1 MKKFKVL
8 SSILA
13 MFLAFFMLTGY
24 TNKDQKGSNNTI
36 KVTYTLKQGKKTV
49 ATRNTTLKKN
59 DKVITGLKKNWKVE
73 EAKGF
78 ITSIDG
84 RKENQKKSIYWTYT
98 VNGKKVNKLANQQTL
113 KNNDKVQ
120 FTLDKAE
127 DRKSVV

>member
-1 MKKFKVL
+1 MKKVKIF
-8 SSILA
+8 SSILVI
-13 MFLAFFMLTGY
+13 FLAFFMLTGY

-49 ATRNTTLKKN
+49 ATRKTTLKKN

-127 DRKSVV
+127 

>member
-8 SSILA
+8 SCILA

-49 ATRNTTLKKN
+49 ATKNTTLKKN

-84 RKENQKKSIYWTYT
+84 RKENQKKSIYLTYT

-127 DRKSVV
+127 

>member
-13 MFLAFFMLTGY
+13 IFLAFFMLTGY
-24 TNKDQKGSNNTI
+24 TNKDQKSSNNTI

-127 DRKSVV
+127 

>member
-24 TNKDQKGSNNTI
+24 TNKDQKSSNNTI

-127 DRKSVV
+127 

>member
-8 SSILA
+8 SCILA

-49 ATRNTTLKKN
+49 ATKNTTLKKN

-127 DRKSVV
+127 

>member
-13 MFLAFFMLTGY
+13 MFLAFFMLAGY

-49 ATRNTTLKKN
+49 ATKNTTLKKN

-127 DRKSVV
+127 

>member
-24 TNKDQKGSNNTI
+24 TNKDQNGSNNTI

-127 DRKSVV
+127 

>member
-59 DKVITGLKKNWKVE
+59 DKVITGLKKNWKVK

-127 DRKSVV
+127 

>member
-1 MKKFKVL
+1 MKNFKVL

-127 DRKSVV
+127 

>member
-1 MKKFKVL
+1 MKKLKFFGSML
-8 SSILA
+8 I

-24 TNKDQKGSNNTI
+24 TNKGQKGNDNTI
-36 KVTYTLKQGKKTV
+36 KVTYTLKQGKKIV
-49 ATRNTTLKKN
+49 ATKQTTLKKN

-84 RKENQKKSIYWTYT
+84 RKENQKKNIYWTYT

-127 DRKSVV
+127 

>member
-49 ATRNTTLKKN
+49 ATRKTTLKKN

-127 DRKSVV
+127 

>member
-24 TNKDQKGSNNTI
+24 TNKDQKGSNNTK

-127 DRKSVV
+127 

>member
-127 DRKSVV
+127 

>member
-24 TNKDQKGSNNTI
+24 TNKDRKGSNNTI

-49 ATRNTTLKKN
+49 VTRNTTLKKN

-127 DRKSVV
+127 

>member
-24 TNKDQKGSNNTI
+24 TNKDQKGGNNTI

-49 ATRNTTLKKN
+49 ATKNTTLKKN

-127 DRKSVV
+127 

>member
-8 SSILA
+8 SSILV

-24 TNKDQKGSNNTI
+24 TDKDRKGSNNTI

-49 ATRNTTLKKN
+49 ATKNTILKKN

-127 DRKSVV
+127 

>member
-1 MKKFKVL
+1 MKKVKIFG
-8 SSILA
+8 SILV

-24 TNKDQKGSNNTI
+24 TNKDQKDRNNTI
-36 KVTYTLKQGKKTV
+36 KVTYTLKQGKQTITTKKT
-49 ATRNTTLKKN
+49 ALKKN

-127 DRKSVV
+127 